1 MTVDTSDSQGVD
13 RVVWK
18 TALEGQL
25 GTTQHS
31 YLDQKKLA
39 SALLAL
45 VAVAS
50 EWIQDDHCTLPT
62 LWDQQNHYQ
71 MQQEHGCPM
80 RCQGWSANSEEKKG
94 FLVAMKSQW
103 G

>member
-1 MTVDTSDSQGVD
+1 MMVDTSDSQGVD
-13 RVVWK
+13 RVVRK
-18 TALEGQL
+18 TALEGQRSM
-25 GTTQHS
+25 TQHS

-62 LWDQQNHYQ
+62 LWDQQDHYQ
-71 MQQEHGCPM
+71 VQQVHGCPM
-80 RCQGWSANSEEKKG
+80 RCQGWSSNFGEKKG
-94 FLVAMKSQW
+94 FLVAMW